1 MVASE
6 SVTDLSHIKRF
17 YRADPG
23 VSGADNGKYGMKGE
37 HLRIMVP
44 HGTVIFKLDDR
55 GKLCKIGDCDSEGS
69 ELLVAK
75 GGKGGRGNRSLRTN
89 NQTHES
95 GLPGESARLRLDLNT
110 IAEIGLVGLP
120 NAGKSSLLGC
130 LSRCNPVVAPYPFTT
145 ITPNVGVIN
154 LGGDFRLSMADIP
167 GLIDGAH
174 KNVGLG
180 HAFLKH
186 VVKNRHLALVLDVS
200 QPDPHQDALIIIQ
213 ELELYQQ
220 QLSKKIALII
230 ANKIDRLEP
239 ESTVLSSLQTAFP
252 QTAIIPISAKY
263 GKGIDKLRHELILSL
278 NKATV

>member
-17 YRADPG
+17 YRADAG
-23 VSGADNGKYGMKGE
+23 VSGADNGKYGMKGQ
-37 HLRIMVP
+37 HLKILVP
-44 HGTVIFKLDDR
+44 HGTVIFRHDER

-95 GLPGESARLRLDLNT
+95 GLPGESVKLRLDLNT

-120 NAGKSSLLGC
+120 NAGKSSLLSS
-130 LSRCNPVVAPYPFTT
+130 LSRCNPAVAPYPFTT
-145 ITPNVGVIN
+145 ITPNVGIID
-154 LGGDFRLSMADIP
+154 LGSDLRLSMADIP

-186 VVKNRHLALVLDVS
+186 VVKNRQLALVLDVS
-200 QPDPHQDALIIIQ
+200 QSNPIQDAHIIIQ

-220 QLSKKIALII
+220 HLSKKIAFII
-230 ANKIDRLEP
+230 ANKIDRLEAGNP
-239 ESTVLSSLQTAFP
+239 VLSALQAAFP
-252 QTAIIPISAKY
+252 QTTIIPISAKY
-263 GKGIDKLRHELILSL
+263 SQGIDKLKYELMHSL
-278 NKATV
+278 NKVLV